1 MNYEEYVKVNTEM
14 TSEMFLSI
22 ITLLQTN
29 LPCSANYY
37 RYKKNYESFG
47 NEGVKKEGDAND
59 KDVIKSI
66 ASPRLMSKLS
76 PINSFVAN

>member
-1 MNYEEYVKVNTEM
+1 LNYEEYVKVNTEM

-29 LPCSANYY
+29 LPCSSNYY

-47 NEGVKKEGDAND
+47 
-59 KDVIKSI
+59 
-66 ASPRLMSKLS
+66 
-76 PINSFVAN
+76 